1 MFVVA
6 RRNPR
11 PPALNDCPLIAACS
25 SDNYSWLLF
34 WLKHASHKRSLQWP
48 WAIGQHFCGAPSKPI
63 FFKDTVICLSA
74 RRNPRPPALN
84 DCPLIAA
91 CSSDNYSW
99 LLFWLKHASH
109 KRSLQW
115 PWAIGQHFCGAP
127 SKPIFFKDTV
137 ICLSAKFIC
146 LLFCVHMTDVI
157 LKYTH

>member
-1 MFVVA
+1 MKFFSKGLPALCITLMYYSSIMEDHHLSGKYNKQVGNQTAKDFFCFFFFPIFPMKAAKVMFVVA

-48 WAIGQHFCGAPSKPI
+48 WAIGRHFCGA
-63 FFKDTVICLSA
+63 L
-74 RRNPRPPALN
+74 
-84 DCPLIAA
+84 
-91 CSSDNYSW
+91 
-99 LLFWLKHASH
+99 
-109 KRSLQW
+109 
-115 PWAIGQHFCGAP
+115 

-146 LLFCVHMTDVI
+146 LLFCVHLTYVI

>member
-1 MFVVA
+1 MKFFSTGLPALCITLMYYSSIMKDHHLSGKYNKQVGNQTAKDFFCFFFFFHFPMKAAKVMFVVA

-25 SDNYSWLLF
+25 SDNYSLF
-34 WLKHASHKRSLQWP
+34 SFCLKHASHKRSLQWP
-48 WAIGQHFCGAPSKPI
+48 WAIGQHFCGA
-63 FFKDTVICLSA
+63 L
-74 RRNPRPPALN
+74 
-84 DCPLIAA
+84 
-91 CSSDNYSW
+91 
-99 LLFWLKHASH
+99 
-109 KRSLQW
+109 
-115 PWAIGQHFCGAP
+115 